1 MENGSPT
8 HLEARAGH
16 VSAGQ
21 HWGESSDW
29 PGLATPPVSS
39 HELNTH
45 CVCVCVEG
53 EKREGRERREGRGGR
68 GGEGG
73 EGGGPANRTRT

>member
-53 EKREGRERREGRGGR
+53 EKREGREGRVVVLLI
-68 GGEGG
+68 EQ
-73 EGGGPANRTRT
+73 EHEVC